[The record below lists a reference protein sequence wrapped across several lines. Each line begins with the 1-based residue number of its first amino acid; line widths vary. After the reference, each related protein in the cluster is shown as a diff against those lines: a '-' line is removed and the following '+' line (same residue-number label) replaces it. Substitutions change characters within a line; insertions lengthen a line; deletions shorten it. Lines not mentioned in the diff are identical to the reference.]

1 MARPPT
7 IILGATILGCAALN
21 AGVLLLAILHPIPL
35 NSDFMA
41 FWSFPRFVA
50 THPAGQ
56 IYSAPALQGFQK
68 ALYPGFGS
76 FYPYLY
82 PPTLLLPTWWL
93 KLVPFRV
100 AFILWSAAGVALFTA
115 ATLAFF
121 RGRPIVLLALLASP
135 AALLNGATGETAFF
149 TSALL
154 FAGFA
159 ALPARPLLAGIAFG
173 LLTLKPQLGVLI
185 PIFLLARGEWRAIV
199 AATLTAALLVAL
211 SCAAFPPGMWLLWAR
226 TLPAYQ
232 SQYFTAGGLNLNIIV
247 TPAANLVALGAAPV
261 IAWAAQLLCT
271 LVVAGCVF
279 LAARRA
285 PYPLA
290 VAALLTGSFLA
301 VPHAYAYD
309 AITLTAA
316 MALCLERKKF
326 FFEKKN
332 QKTFLLT
339 GDVAKPRV
347 KVAKVF
353 CGAFFQKSDLFLFCL
368 VYLAPLALLTPARHA
383 FLYALPEALLFARI
397 IMLARHGPAGAIL
410 RDEPEFCPASQP

>member
-7 IILGATILGCAALN
+7 IILGATILGCGALN
-21 AGVLLLAILHPIPL
+21 IGVLLLAALHPFAL

-50 THPAGQ
+50 AHAAGQ

-82 PPTLLLPTWWL
+82 PPTLLLATWWL
-93 KLVPFRV
+93 KLVPFRA
-100 AFILWSAAGVALFTA
+100 AFILWSLSGLALFAA
-115 ATLAFF
+115 ATLALF
-121 RGRPIVLLALLASP
+121 RGRWIVLLALLASP

-159 ALPARPLLAGIAFG
+159 ALPVRPALAGIAFG

-185 PIFLLARGEWRAIV
+185 PVFLLARGDWTAIL
-199 AATLTAALLVAL
+199 AATLTALLLIAL
-211 SCAAFPPGMWLLWAR
+211 SCAVFPPGMWLLWAR

-232 SQYFTAGGLNLNIIV
+232 AQYFGAGGLNLNIIV
-247 TPAANLVALGAAPV
+247 TPAANLVALGAPPG
-261 IAWAAQLLCT
+261 IAWAVQLLCT
-271 LVVAGCVF
+271 LAVAALVF

-309 AITLTAA
+309 SITLTAA
-316 MALCLERKKF
+316 IALCMIERKQF

-332 QKTFLLT
+332 QKTFVL
-339 GDVAKPRV
+339 GSRDVATSRV
-347 KVAKVF
+347 KFTKVF
-353 CGAFFQKSDLFLFCL
+353 CGAFLQKSDPFLFCL
-368 VYLAPLALLTPARHA
+368 TYLAPLLLLTPARHA
-383 FLYALPEALLFARI
+383 FLYAGPEALLFARI
-397 IMLARHGPAGAIL
+397 ILLALQI
-410 RDEPEFCPASQP
+410 SY